1 MSEMKQVMRRQ
12 RIVHYAASAIGG
24 FLGSYTIFNHTE
36 VFGNAQTGNL
46 IRMVQD
52 FVCGDLSLVW
62 FMLLAFLIYCGGNV
76 FYVLVRRKTRVSMK
90 IVSLICTSVA
100 VLIVGA
106 MPFVRNDYIACYPII
121 FAAPIQWN
129 AFKIAGGN
137 SSSTIFSSNNVR
149 QAAMLTTNYV
159 LSRDKSILRKA
170 RFYWLTLLSF
180 HIGVAFSC
188 FMSVLCG
195 VHAIWFCYL
204 PIALEVLAY
213 YTYQSEKL
221 RVASLVSR

>member
-1 MSEMKQVMRRQ
+1 MKEILQWQ
-12 RIVHYAASAIGG
+12 KTAHYSASAIGG
-24 FLGSYTIFNHTE
+24 FLGGYTIFNHADI
-36 VFGNAQTGNL
+36 FGNAQTGNL
-46 IRMVQD
+46 IHLTLDTVQGK
-52 FVCGDLSLVW
+52 FALVL
-62 FMLLAFLIYCGGNV
+62 FMLLGFLVYCGGNV

-188 FMSVLCG
+188 FMSMLCG

>member
-1 MSEMKQVMRRQ
+1 MRKIVQRQ
-12 RIVHYAASAIGG
+12 MLAHYAAAVIGG
-24 FLGSYTIFNHTE
+24 FLGGYTIYNH
-36 VFGNAQTGNL
+36 VDIFCNAQTGNL
-46 IRMVQD
+46 INLVQSMCKGD
-52 FVCGDLSLVW
+52 FTFVGFMFLSFLV
-62 FMLLAFLIYCGGNV
+62 YCGGNV